1 MANAPKKGVKGL
13 DNSTKQYPLGN
24 KAKDLLI
31 YSFKVTKPTG
41 ERRLSVDET
50 LESYKKLAD
59 MQTIEE
65 RQKAVEIATAN
76 MKRNKRQG
84 FPKSAVHTYIATIR
98 NIAVNILRNVH
109 SANNCDGRTE
119 LDRRIHT
126 LNIIIDDCSLLLVLI
141 EISHDLEYISASR
154 MENWTKLV
162 CDVKFI
168 TMSWKKKEIARL
180 NAAK

>member
-1 MANAPKKGVKGL
+1 M

-24 KAKDLLI
+24 KVKDLLI
-31 YSFKVTKPTG
+31 YSFKVTKPIG

-50 LESYKKLAD
+50 LESYKKLANI
-59 MQTIEE
+59 QTIEE
-65 RQKAVEIATAN
+65 RQKAVEIATTN
-76 MKRNKRQG
+76 MKRSKRQG
-84 FPKSAVHTYIATIR
+84 VPKSAVHTYIATIR

-119 LDRRIHT
+119 LDRRIST

-154 MENWTKLV
+154 MENCAKLV